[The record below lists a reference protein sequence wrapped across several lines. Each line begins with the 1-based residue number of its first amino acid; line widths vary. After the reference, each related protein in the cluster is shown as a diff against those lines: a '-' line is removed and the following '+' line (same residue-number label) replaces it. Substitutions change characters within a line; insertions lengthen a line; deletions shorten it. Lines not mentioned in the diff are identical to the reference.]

1 MDRAGWYLFGGM
13 SWPYIH
19 TGEPATMSAR
29 VKVAGSVRPADARGM
44 DGAEFARVRLGFKA
58 DERQAEVLRS
68 ESKRGILNCS
78 RQWGKSTVGAA
89 MAVRRAM
96 AKPRCVVLVAAPSR
110 RQSAELV
117 EKAREMAERAGIR
130 VRGAGKNRD
139 SLVFPNR
146 SRIIALPGR
155 PSTIRGY
162 AAALVLI
169 DEAGYVD
176 DRMYEALRPMLA
188 ATKGDLWMMS
198 TPNGRQGFFYRT
210 WAYGGDRWHRVL
222 GPATESAHLD
232 QKFLEEERDVLGPV
246 RFPQEY
252 LCEFTET
259 EGAMYDREMVR
270 RAVDTGFGALRI

>member
-1 MDRAGWYLFGGM
+1 
-13 SWPYIH
+13 
-19 TGEPATMSAR
+19 MSAR
-29 VKVAGSVRPADARGM
+29 VRVAGSVRPADARGM
-44 DGAEFARVRLGFKA
+44 DGAEFARVRLGFQA

-96 AKPRCVVLVAAPSR
+96 AKPRGVILVAAPSR

-130 VRGAGKNRD
+130 VRGDGKNRD

-176 DRMYEALRPMLA
+176 DRLYEALRPMLA

-210 WAYGGDRWHRVL
+210 WAFGGDRWHRVR
-222 GPATESAHLD
+222 GPAD
-232 QKFLEEERDVLGPV
+232 CEEPGAGWQLHFGGGRDRCWNSGCGPDAAVGDGV
-246 RFPQEY
+246 RDFGDFDY
-252 LCEFTET
+252 
-259 EGAMYDREMVR
+259 GVRE
-270 RAVDTGFGALRI
+270 AGALGQCVECSEGGPMGSAGGGAGAG